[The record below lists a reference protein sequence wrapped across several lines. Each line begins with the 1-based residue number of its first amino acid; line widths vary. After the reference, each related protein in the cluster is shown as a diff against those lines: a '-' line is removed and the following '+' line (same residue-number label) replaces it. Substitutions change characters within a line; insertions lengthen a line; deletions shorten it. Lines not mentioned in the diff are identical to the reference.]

1 MLRVDRAG
9 KFKYFVNLSNK
20 HIIWANANSDRP
32 VECIFE
38 SVHLPGGLFQY
49 QGDLQAEQVHHGIV
63 DVSRHLPAQPS
74 YTIYSVDISN
84 YKSSARCAPW
94 SKTILI
100 VLPMLRYVICTLY

>member
-1 MLRVDRAG
+1 MNICMGQRQLQSSGRM
-9 KFKYFVNLSNK
+9 Y
-20 HIIWANANSDRP
+20 IWICAPPRR
-32 VECIFE
+32 
-38 SVHLPGGLFQY
+38 LFQY
-49 QGDLQAEQVHHGIV
+49 QGDLQAEQVDHGIV

-84 YKSSARCAPW
+84 IKSSARCAPW

>member
-1 MLRVDRAG
+1 M
-9 KFKYFVNLSNK
+9 Y
-20 HIIWANANSDRP
+20 I
-32 VECIFE
+32 E
-38 SVHLPGGLFQY
+38 SVHLQGGLFQY
-49 QGDLQAEQVHHGIV
+49 QGDLQAEQVDHGIV